1 MYTVNYSKL
10 NSVNMFGGSTMTI
23 SENTNTKNPNESE
36 YTFIT
41 ETLTGVL
48 KNDYDDKAIRAGRLA
63 K

>member
-1 MYTVNYSKL
+1 
-10 NSVNMFGGSTMTI
+10 MTI